1 MLSIFERKNN
11 VFTPVAA
18 RLGQPDGAERVLRIA
33 QGDPQERT
41 LEPVF
46 CLMAA
51 DISALRS
58 DYNHLRARLE
68 ALLAQ
73 PEKDMAEVD
82 HLVDALERV
91 QLDIKAELGLQGNNP
106 NE

>member
-1 MLSIFERKNN
+1 
-11 VFTPVAA
+11 
-18 RLGQPDGAERVLRIA
+18 
-33 QGDPQERT
+33 
-41 LEPVF
+41 
-46 CLMAA
+46 MAA

-58 DYNHLRARLE
+58 DYNHLRTRLE